1 MVAFLVAVLVTA
13 LSGCAP
19 QAPQDRNDNEVLGAE
34 SVTEPLK
41 TSNRDQSVSWAT
53 PETWEGVTSEVGQV
67 NEKYSWRANLE
78 GKGVEAQLTIT
89 QVPVEKRLE
98 DLNSCNW
105 RAQECRVMQ
114 INGKTYNEVINRDE
128 LENERIIETVWK
140 GKELRIEFSSAD
152 EEMIFGEE
160 IEAFLESIEWI

>member
-1 MVAFLVAVLVTA
+1 MVAFLMAVLVTA

-19 QAPQDRNDNEVLGAE
+19 QAQEDLSGNEVLGAE

-41 TSNRDQSVSWAT
+41 TSNRDQSVSWVT
-53 PETWEGVTSEVGQV
+53 PETWEEVTSEADQL
-67 NEKYSWRANLE
+67 NERYSWQSNLE
-78 GKGVEAQLTIT
+78 GKGVEAELTIT
-89 QVPVEKRLE
+89 QVSVEKRLE

-140 GKELRIEFSSAD
+140 GKELRIEFTSAD
-152 EEMIFGEE
+152 KEMLYGEE
-160 IEAFLESIEWI
+160 VEAFIESIEWI